1 MYFANIRYG
10 HKKTE
15 KLLKFFVMTVLAV
28 LLSLPLTAVAEERV
42 SSDGYCNGILMCGK
56 VRIVDWNGDIKVAV
70 SNNFP
75 DLDVKVVQSFPSRVG
90 EWQFVTYGEDFTV
103 EFVDNFPDLYIRY
116 VENFPGVH

>member
-1 MYFANIRYG
+1 MNFNVMCYG
-10 HKKTE
+10 RKQTE
-15 KLLKFFVMTVLAV
+15 KIMKFLMVAVLA
-28 LLSLPLTAVAEERV
+28 LLLFIPFTASAENMI
-42 SSDGYCNGILMCGK
+42 SDDGYCKGILMCGK

-75 DLDVKVVQSFPSRVG
+75 DLDVKVVEHFPNRVG

-116 VENFPGVH
+116 VENFPGVR